1 MINKTKKG
9 SGFFLKNPVQL
20 NTDKLF
26 KLLSDF
32 RNISDK
38 ISDDDFMDSL
48 LQYKNLMGGFLSG
61 DNKDDS
67 VDHVTDLINNY
78 DKINL
83 TKGTHMDYK
92 VSLNTYSKI
101 IRMDSNFKELLK
113 IINGIIELGVYKYKL
128 LLNQNIPEKIL
139 SILSCRLQDFKEIL
153 EYNYFF
159 DKEKTYRGLKWID
172 NRTKGEK
179 LDDQKTHHYER
190 HYQFFDE
197 LRKIDKKLNPS
208 NPVFDNLCIR
218 KTARYVSNYK
228 PSYEDVNEDDVKP
241 PPIIFIKSPDPLP
254 PAVRKRFNNDD
265 DDYNTYRE
273 PFNAGRKMKGG
284 VRKLKSYK

>member
-1 MINKTKKG
+1 MVNKTKKG
-9 SGFFLKNPVQL
+9 SGFFKKNPVQL

-48 LQYKNLMGGFLSG
+48 VQYKNLMGGFLTV

-83 TKGTHMDYK
+83 TKDTHMDYK
-92 VSLNTYSKI
+92 VSLNTYFKI

-172 NRTKGEK
+172 NRTKSEK
-179 LDDQKTHHYER
+179 IDDQMTHHYKR
-190 HYQFFDE
+190 HSQFFDK
-197 LRKIDKKLNPS
+197 LRKIDKKLNSS

-218 KTARYVSNYK
+218 KTARYVSTY
-228 PSYEDVNEDDVKP
+228 
-241 PPIIFIKSPDPLP
+241 
-254 PAVRKRFNNDD
+254 RFNKHYDNDD
-265 DDYNTYRE
+265 DDSNKS
-273 PFNAGRKMKGG
+273 GKKKGG
-284 VRKLKSYK
+284 FRKLKSYK